1 MGIAAALTGA
11 FMFAEVAGGI
21 AAGSLALIA
30 DAGHMLTDF
39 ASLSL
44 AWFGFRLSRRPAD
57 WRRTYGFDRFQV
69 LVAFTNG
76 LALFAIAA
84 WIVYEAIERLMTTPQ
99 VSGGI
104 MVVVATL
111 GLFVN
116 IAAFWLL
123 QGADRDNLNI
133 RGAAVHVLG
142 DLLGSVAALA
152 AGAVILL
159 TGWTPIDP
167 LLSIVVALIIVRS
180 GWQVTADA
188 AHILLEGAPSEL
200 DTRAI
205 GPDLVANVTGVTEV
219 HHVHVWSIT
228 QSRRMVTLH
237 ACIGETG
244 NSDAIVK
251 SIKARLKERFGL
263 DHATVEIERGVC
275 ADFRLK
281 DQGNER
287 NATHLGRGLV
297 GGFPLGRAGHPCRQA
312 RVVRYRPR
320 RDGGS
325 GRRVRLGQDGDGA
338 VDPQASPLP
347 FRLAPFG
354 QDPVQRREPAVA
366 AAGRRCARSGATR
379 SP

>member
-1 MGIAAALTGA
+1 MGLAAALTGV

-39 ASLSL
+39 ASLAL

-69 LVAFTNG
+69 LVAFANG

-104 MVVVATL
+104 MVVVAAL
-111 GLFVN
+111 GLLVN

-133 RGAAVHVLG
+133 RGAAIHVLG

-167 LLSIVVALIIVRS
+167 LLSIARR
-180 GWQVTADA
+180 
-188 AHILLEGAPSEL
+188 AH
-200 DTRAI
+200 
-205 GPDLVANVTGVTEV
+205 
-219 HHVHVWSIT
+219 H
-228 QSRRMVTLH
+228 
-237 ACIGETG
+237 
-244 NSDAIVK
+244 
-251 SIKARLKERFGL
+251 
-263 DHATVEIERGVC
+263 
-275 ADFRLK
+275 
-281 DQGNER
+281 
-287 NATHLGRGLV
+287 
-297 GGFPLGRAGHPCRQA
+297 RAG
-312 RVVRYRPR
+312 
-320 RDGGS
+320 
-325 GRRVRLGQDGDGA
+325 
-338 VDPQASPLP
+338 
-347 FRLAPFG
+347 
-354 QDPVQRREPAVA
+354 
-366 AAGRRCARSGATR
+366 AAGRWRRMPGISCSKARPVSSTRGPSAPTSSPMSKASRRCTTCMSGR
-379 SP
+379 SPRRGAW